1 VPTPTAVFLTFLA
14 ATSLSAQQIDTA
26 FRSSR
31 ILLDSGTVVRF
42 LWPSGPE
49 KARLLAPL
57 GPGSTEA
64 RYCRYPA
71 PSCGSDVNPAQVR
84 SLRGLNSVDI
94 RQGSRAGRGALV
106 GGAAGLAGSLL
117 MILGQSLS
125 DGPRA
130 DDIPPVVLVA
140 TLTGVW
146 TGLGALIGLSLDN
159 WKPAPP

>member
-1 VPTPTAVFLTFLA
+1 MRLHSAALLTCLA
-14 ATSLSAQQIDTA
+14 ATSLPAQQIDTT
-26 FRSSR
+26 FGSSR

-42 LWPSGPE
+42 HWRNGPE

-57 GPGSTEA
+57 GRASPEA

-71 PSCGSDVNPAQVR
+71 PSCGSDMNPARVR
-84 SLRGLNSVDI
+84 SLSDLDRLDI
-94 RQGSRAGRGALV
+94 RHGSRAGRGALV

-117 MILGQSLS
+117 LILGESLS
-125 DGPRA
+125 DRPRA
-130 DDIPPVVLVA
+130 DDIPRVVFVA

-159 WKPAPP
+159 WKPVPP